1 MVNFTTVNPLRG
13 NFFDAMFMLTRLHKN
28 PQTIKLYIQD
38 DCNCDFKKPTHREK
52 KKLENNF
59 RTPDNA
65 VLWQLDDR

>member
-1 MVNFTTVNPLRG
+1 MCSLWHFFLIKISQLKYEAIVNFTTVNPLRG

-52 KKLENNF
+52 KN
-59 RTPDNA
+59 
-65 VLWQLDDR
+65 